1 MVHLPL
7 LTLLLATTL
16 TPTNGFK
23 WTPPKATPAAAP
35 LPSIVPRFKPPKPTL
50 APDAPY
56 DLLNK
61 HGVGRRAESS
71 TGAITAYAAPDATCG
86 YFDGRPGA
94 PLHCGTADTCFM
106 FTSAGGNGYIGCCPI
121 DGPFE
126 QCGFRTNCLDA
137 ADIKNG
143 TLCDSGC
150 LHDTYTLKCTE
161 STAPY
166 CAALTWP
173 MNGVADYFC
182 DNDRITT
189 TQTLYTSYRGQTDK
203 TWFTTTISS
212 SSLTASSHS
221 STFTDGNNGF
231 NDALGPTSDSSSD
244 SSANPTGGTDSGAN
258 GSSDH
263 STSKSKK
270 TPVGP
275 IVGGVVG
282 GVAALAIIGLLI
294 FFLLRRKRAAAAASA
309 ASAPTV
315 APLPQGGAPGPQQQ
329 GPQGPP
335 AYIADANKPPLNPNT
350 NSYYGPPAPQAGFA
364 GQYGGPEMQQQQ
376 QQYAVSPEMQQQQY
390 PQQPPQQAG
399 GYFDPNTG
407 TYYSPVPQSHGSPN
421 PTSPT
426 TTAVSGQTNDVINS
440 AGGVRDSTATG
451 STAVGAGAYGYSSPR
466 PGFSEMSANMAGG
479 PFPRDQHEGTFEVE
493 GSGPVVGGGV
503 GGGGGGGGQGVIRE
517 VGGIG
522 ELEGGGT
529 GR

>member
-1 MVHLPL
+1 MVRLTLLPL
-7 LTLLLATTL
+7 LLAATL
-16 TPTNGFK
+16 TPSSAFK

-35 LPSIVPRFKPPKPTL
+35 LPSIVPRFKAPKPTL
-50 APDAPY
+50 APDTPY
-56 DLLNK
+56 DLLK
-61 HGVGRRAESS
+61 HGVDRRAASS
-71 TGAITAYAAPDATCG
+71 TGLITAYAAPDATCG

-121 DGPFE
+121 NGPFE

-137 ADIKNG
+137 AAIKNG

-173 MNGVADYFC
+173 ANGVADYFC

-203 TWFTTTISS
+203 AWFTTTLSSTSLTTSHSTFSDDNGFNAPQPTISS
-212 SSLTASSHS
+212 SSSA
-221 STFTDGNNGF
+221 DGV
-231 NDALGPTSDSSSD
+231 
-244 SSANPTGGTDSGAN
+244 ANPSGGTGS
-258 GSSDH
+258 GSSGSGDR
-263 STSKSKK
+263 STSKKK

-282 GVAALAIIGLLI
+282 GVALLAIVGLLV
-294 FFLLRRKRAAAAASA
+294 FFFRRRKRAAAASA
-309 ASAPTV
+309 AAGS
-315 APLPQGGAPGPQQQ
+315 PQQQVAPGPQ

-335 AYIADANKPPLNPNT
+335 AYIPDANANKPPLNPNT

-376 QQYAVSPEMQQQQY
+376 QYAVSPEMQQQPY
-390 PQQPPQQAG
+390 PPQPPPQQQG
-399 GYFDPNTG
+399 GYYDPNTG
-407 TYYSPVPQSHGSPN
+407 AYYAPLPQNQSQGQGSPH

-426 TTAVSGQTNDVINS
+426 ATAVSGQTNDVINS
-440 AGGVRDSTATG
+440 AGGVRDSSATG
-451 STAVGAGAYGYSSPR
+451 STGAYGYISPR

-479 PFPRDQHEGTFEVE
+479 PFPSDQHDGTFEVE
-493 GSGPVVGGGV
+493 GSRPPVGPPGGVGREV
-503 GGGGGGGGQGVIRE
+503 GGGGITELAGGMP
-517 VGGIG
+517 
-522 ELEGGGT
+522 

>member
-86 YFDGRPGA
+86 YFDGRP
-94 PLHCGTADTCFM
+94 
-106 FTSAGGNGYIGCCPI
+106 
-121 DGPFE
+121 
-126 QCGFRTNCLDA
+126 DA

-203 TWFTTTISS
+203 AWFTTTISS

-309 ASAPTV
+309 ASAPT
-315 APLPQGGAPGPQQQ
+315 AAAQPLQGGAPGPQQQ

-376 QQYAVSPEMQQQQY
+376 QQYAVSPEMQQQPQQY
-390 PQQPPQQAG
+390 PPQPQQQQQAG

-407 TYYSPVPQSHGSPN
+407 TYYSPVPQSHGSPH

-440 AGGVRDSTATG
+440 AGGGVRDSSATG
-451 STAVGAGAYGYSSPR
+451 STGAYGYSSPR

-493 GSGPVVGGGV
+493 GSGP
-503 GGGGGGGGQGVIRE
+503 
-517 VGGIG
+517 
-522 ELEGGGT
+522 
-529 GR
+529 